1 MLTQDYSPTR
11 HSDKTIPPDISFPR
25 DLPSIRIS
33 PSVLWRRLQLILVLC
48 FVNVGFLAITPY
60 VIYGHPLSSPTLLLI
75 LWLSIN
81 GPICWWHSRKK
92 QSDNVR
98 QISVKHGIWILEI
111 ENRKYYCELNA
122 EILCWQWILIIPL
135 YSAESRSV
143 IRLVILRDSIGAE
156 ENSILRRWIHS
167 ECG

>member
-60 VIYGHPLSSPTLLLI
+60 LISWHSLSSQVLLLI
-75 LWLSIN
+75 LWLGIN
-81 GPICWWHSRKK
+81 GLVWWLHSCKK
-92 QSDNVR
+92 QFDHIQ
-98 QISVKHGIWILEI
+98 QISVKRGIWILEI

-143 IRLVILRDSIGAE
+143 IRLVILRDSISAE